1 MSPKRAR
8 LYKPLTSLSSQI
20 LSELSINTSRKSLSD
35 MIALAVDLFSLNGEI
50 KAVITMCPV
59 STNILVISA
68 TRLMFSIRSLFE
80 KPRSLLMPNL
90 VLSPSNTI
98 EWIPLSKSFLCS
110 AFAKG
115 RFSGTR

>member
-1 MSPKRAR
+1 
-8 LYKPLTSLSSQI
+8 
-20 LSELSINTSRKSLSD
+20 
-35 MIALAVDLFSLNGEI
+35 MIALAVDLFSLNGEM
-50 KAVITMCPV
+50 KAVITTCPV

-110 AFAKG
+110 AFARVDFPEPESPVNHKAIP
-115 RFSGTR
+115 RCLFRSSKSLRPIC